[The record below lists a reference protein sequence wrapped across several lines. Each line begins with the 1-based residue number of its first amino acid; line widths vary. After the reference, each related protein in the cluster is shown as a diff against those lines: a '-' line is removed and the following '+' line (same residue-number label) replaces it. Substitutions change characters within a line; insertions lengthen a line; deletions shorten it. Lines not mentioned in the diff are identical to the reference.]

1 MDVWQAQHDFWNSFG
16 VPAYEEHNVP
26 EKDKNV
32 FPRITY
38 ESATSVFGS
47 LVSITASIWT
57 RSTSWATA
65 DELANYIQ
73 SYILNQGRTIQ
84 NPYNHEYIAIPVC
97 KRLDDGYM
105 RIYIGDT
112 TFAQKMDDPED
123 DQIKRII
130 LNVTFE
136 FMTK

>member
-1 MDVWQAQHDFWNSFG
+1 MDKWQAQHDFWNRFG

-26 EKDKNV
+26 DDAS

-38 ESATSVFGS
+38 EAATGVFES

-65 DELANYIQ
+65 DALADSIERYIKTMGCPE
-73 SYILNQGRTIQ
+73 IKNGR
-84 NPYNHEYIAIPVC
+84 YRV
-97 KRLDDGYM
+97 
-105 RIYIGDT
+105 YIGDT
-112 TFAQKMDDPED
+112 TFAQKMDDPAD
-123 DQIKRII
+123 DQIKRIL

>member
-1 MDVWQAQHDFWNSFG
+1 MDKWQAQHDFWSSFG
-16 VPAYEEHNVP
+16 VPAYEEHSVP
-26 EKDKNV
+26 DNEINT

-38 ESATSVFGS
+38 EAATSVFES

-65 DELANYIQ
+65 DSLADTIERYIKDMGCPE
-73 SYILNQGRTIQ
+73 IEGGR
-84 NPYNHEYIAIPVC
+84 YRV
-97 KRLDDGYM
+97 
-105 RIYIGDT
+105 YIGDT
-112 TFAQKMDDPED
+112 TFAQKMDDPSD

-136 FMTK
+136 FMTI

>member
-1 MDVWQAQHDFWNSFG
+1 MDKWQAQHEFWSSFG
-16 VPAYEEHNVP
+16 VPAYEEHSVP
-26 EKDKNV
+26 DGAP

-38 ESATSVFGS
+38 ESAASVFES

-65 DELANYIQ
+65 DALADIIEDFIKGMGCPEING
-73 SYILNQGRTIQ
+73 GR
-84 NPYNHEYIAIPVC
+84 YRV
-97 KRLDDGYM
+97 
-105 RIYIGDT
+105 YIGDT

>member
-1 MDVWQAQHDFWNSFG
+1 MDKWQAQHEFWNSFN
-16 VPAYEEHNVP
+16 VPAYEEHSVP
-26 EKDKNV
+26 DDQRNT

-38 ESATSVFGS
+38 ESAMSTFED

-57 RSTSWATA
+57 RSTSWEQA
-65 DELANYIQ
+65 DTLANTIEAFIKGMGCPEIQ
-73 SYILNQGRTIQ
+73 GGR
-84 NPYNHEYIAIPVC
+84 YRVF
-97 KRLDDGYM
+97 
-105 RIYIGDT
+105 IGNT

-123 DQIKRII
+123 DQIKRIV

>member
-1 MDVWQAQHDFWNSFG
+1 MDKWQAQHKFWNSFG
-16 VPAYEEHNVP
+16 VPAYEEHSVP
-26 EKDKNV
+26 EDAP

-38 ESATSVFGS
+38 ESATSTFEN

-57 RSTSWATA
+57 RSASWENA
-65 DELANYIQ
+65 DVLANNIEFYIQ
-73 SYILNQGRTIQ
+73 HQGQRFQ
-84 NPYNHEYIAIPVC
+84 YGFAEMYIPVC
-97 KRLDDGYM
+97 MPIDGGYL

-112 TFAQKMDDPED
+112 TFAQRMDDPAD

-136 FMTK
+136 YMTK

>member
-1 MDVWQAQHDFWNSFG
+1 MDKWQAQHDFWSSFG
-16 VPAYEEHNVP
+16 VDAYEEHSVP
-26 EKDKNV
+26 DGAK

-38 ESATSVFGS
+38 ESASSVFES

-65 DELANYIQ
+65 DALADTIERYIKNMGCPE
-73 SYILNQGRTIQ
+73 IKGGR
-84 NPYNHEYIAIPVC
+84 YRV
-97 KRLDDGYM
+97 
-105 RIYIGDT
+105 YIGDT

-136 FMTK
+136 FMTT